1 MSVSA
6 GLSVCLSGSI
16 SLKLHVPTSP
26 IFVYATYVARSSS
39 GNATIRYVLSVW
51 WITSEFPL
59 MAPFRYRCSDSR
71 ALQRYQ
77 RVNAAAALYW
87 LRPVIDDVGAKSRGM
102 LRARSAGG
110 KVCYRIV

>member
-1 MSVSA
+1 
-6 GLSVCLSGSI
+6 
-16 SLKLHVPTSP
+16 
-26 IFVYATYVARSSS
+26 
-39 GNATIRYVLSVW
+39 
-51 WITSEFPL
+51 
-59 MAPFRYRCSDSR
+59 MAPFRYRCSDSH